1 MVPGSMYAP
10 SFAAREPPAVEP
22 ALVPDREAR
31 LARLAGEHFQFIWRS
46 LRRLGVPPSA
56 VDDAAQQVFEVAARR
71 LEDIERGRERA
82 FLFKTALFVATDAR
96 RLAARS
102 RARDGGDIDALHDA
116 APTPEDSA
124 LLGEKRLFLD
134 RVLSAMTNSR
144 SCRLP
149 TSPICSV
156 CRAERWRRA
165 CAARA
170 KHFTS
175 RSSACAPGSNS
186 KEVSRERA
194 PPFARSRK

>member
-1 MVPGSMYAP
+1 MSAP

-134 RVLSAMTNSR
+134 RVLSAMTLELR
-144 SCRLP
+144 SVFVLYELEELP
-149 TSPICSV
+149 TADIADLLGVPRGTVAS
-156 CRAERWRRA
+156 RLRRA
-165 CAARA
+165 REAFHLEVKRLRARLEF
-170 KHFTS
+170 KGGQS
-175 RSSACAPGSNS
+175 
-186 KEVSRERA
+186 
-194 PPFARSRK
+194 

>member
-1 MVPGSMYAP
+1 MSAP

-71 LEDIERGRERA
+71 LEDIEPGRERA

-134 RVLSAMTNSR
+134 RVLSAMTLELR
-144 SCRLP
+144 SVFVLYELEELP
-149 TSPICSV
+149 TADIADLLGVPRGTVAS
-156 CRAERWRRA
+156 RLRRA
-165 CAARA
+165 REAFHLEVKRLRARLEF
-170 KHFTS
+170 KGGQS
-175 RSSACAPGSNS
+175 
-186 KEVSRERA
+186 
-194 PPFARSRK
+194 

>member
-1 MVPGSMYAP
+1 MSAP

-31 LARLAGEHFQFIWRS
+31 LAGLAGEHFQFIWRS
-46 LRRLGVPPSA
+46 LRRLGVPPAA

-102 RARDGGDIDALHDA
+102 RARNGGDIDALHDT

-134 RVLSAMTNSR
+134 RVLSAMTLELR
-144 SCRLP
+144 SVFVLYELEELP
-149 TSPICSV
+149 TADIADLLGVPRGTVAS
-156 CRAERWRRA
+156 RLRRA
-165 CAARA
+165 REAFHLEVKRLRARLEF
-170 KHFTS
+170 KGGQS
-175 RSSACAPGSNS
+175 
-186 KEVSRERA
+186 
-194 PPFARSRK
+194 